1 MHDNLKDKVFNVVC
15 ERDLCSY
22 MNNTKWN
29 ELITAVK
36 TEMPFLPAFSIKYVT
51 QESVVQSIIETED
64 VDYFGDWNGENFP
77 PKEYYFNIEWIKV
90 RPRYLKHQG
99 KLIEPKLVDES
110 KKFEEILH
118 KYNIPFDKKEG
129 LYCIYGY

>member
-22 MNNTKWN
+22 MNDTKWN

-77 PKEYYFNIEWIKV
+77 PKDIEWIKV
-90 RPRYLKHQG
+90 RPRYLKYQG
-99 KLIEPKLVDES
+99 KLIKPKLVDES
-110 KKFEEILH
+110 TKFEEILH
-118 KYNIPFDKKEG
+118 KYNIPFDAIEG
-129 LYCIYGY
+129 LYCIYGYR